1 MFHMLT
7 CFDLKPKHSIEEFQ
21 KSLTDYTA
29 HMHELDLVEGHSP
42 IGLRQSDTI
51 LDTDDERKQK
61 YFMIMHFRDR
71 EQSDNAVL
79 ILRILKN
86 QLNHFIQTHTRKRKT
101 LFLLVGKIS
110 SNFVNCN
117 NLKKFRKNFYFC
129 RVS

>member
-21 KSLTDYTA
+21 KSLAQYTA

-71 EQSDNAVL
+71 EQSDKAVAYIKNLEEPSKSLHTNAYSKTQNL
-79 ILRILKN
+79 I
-86 QLNHFIQTHTRKRKT
+86 FISWED
-101 LFLLVGKIS
+101 IE
-110 SNFVNCN
+110 
-117 NLKKFRKNFYFC
+117 
-129 RVS
+129 